1 MRASGYATVLI
12 HTVKHTIHFK
22 TNKKTCMQ
30 NLWKI
35 ITNNMKMKM
44 KPFLTE
50 TVTIQEIKIYTG
62 TITKHQIDKINRLE
76 SEKLSQNNT

>member
-1 MRASGYATVLI
+1 
-12 HTVKHTIHFK
+12 
-22 TNKKTCMQ
+22 
-30 NLWKI
+30 
-35 ITNNMKMKM
+35 MKMKM

-76 SEKLSQNNT
+76 SEKLCQNNT